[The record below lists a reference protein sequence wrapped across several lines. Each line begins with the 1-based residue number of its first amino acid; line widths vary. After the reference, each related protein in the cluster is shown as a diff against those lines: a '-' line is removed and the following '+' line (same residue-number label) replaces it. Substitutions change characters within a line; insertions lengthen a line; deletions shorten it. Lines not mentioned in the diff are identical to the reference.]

1 LYRKKKAKKRK
12 ENNSRKEKPKK
23 TEGNRR
29 KMGSAM
35 SIQEDNFNNQAK
47 KHYSNKQL
55 AYCVTLWEQ
64 GENNK
69 MIFNKTEVP
78 NGVLKHDHDFGGM
91 PVFQTEVQEG
101 WDLVKVKTPEEN
113 GTLVLKAEGDLA
125 CYSFMPAGFRD
136 GPTPNKINP
145 FREEIGNSTGET
157 PEKCASSLCH
167 IVSTPKNIRKY
178 NIITCNTGDIGLLN
192 ELDRLGR
199 QACLSLRDGPDTM
212 VGSLRWHMKQDGAI
226 EMKDGRVVSTKLL
239 ESDFVDATAFNKA
252 QTEGVESV
260 KQMFEDSLQTT
271 FHTGEA
277 ASVGYLHSHT
287 RPTCFDLTS
296 RQKMDEMANDQGYIK
311 EITLEEAIGC
321 LQSEEFSKIVNDLD
335 QSEEEEE
342 EEDEEA
348 LVRTKTTR

>member
-1 LYRKKKAKKRK
+1 
-12 ENNSRKEKPKK
+12 
-23 TEGNRR
+23 
-29 KMGSAM
+29 M
-35 SIQEDNFNNQAK
+35 SVQEENFNNQAK
-47 KHYSNKQL
+47 KHYGNEPL
-55 AYCVTLWEQ
+55 AYCVSLWQE

-69 MIFNKTEVP
+69 MIFNETEVP
-78 NGVLKHDHDFGGM
+78 QGVLKHDHDFGGM
-91 PVFQTEVQEG
+91 PVFQKEVQEG

-113 GTLVLKAEGDLA
+113 GTLVLKGEGDLA
-125 CYSFMPAGFRD
+125 CFSFMPAGFRD

-145 FREEIGNSTGET
+145 FREEIGNPTGET

-167 IVSTPKNIRKY
+167 IVSTPENIRKY
-178 NIITCNTGDIGLLN
+178 NIITCNSRDIGLLN

-296 RQKMDEMANDQGYIK
+296 RQKMDEMANDKGYIK
-311 EITLEEAIGC
+311 EITLEEAIEC
-321 LQSEEFSKIVNDLD
+321 LQSEEFSKIVNGLD

-342 EEDEEA
+342 EDAGA
-348 LVRTKTTR
+348 LVRTKTVR

>member
-1 LYRKKKAKKRK
+1 
-12 ENNSRKEKPKK
+12 
-23 TEGNRR
+23 
-29 KMGSAM
+29 M
-35 SIQEDNFNNQAK
+35 SVQEDNFNNQAK
-47 KHYSNKQL
+47 KHYGNKPL
-55 AYCVTLWEQ
+55 AYCVSLWQE

-69 MIFNKTEVP
+69 MIFNETEVP
-78 NGVLKHDHDFGGM
+78 QGVLKHDHDFGGM
-91 PVFQTEVQEG
+91 PVFQKEVQEG

-113 GTLVLKAEGDLA
+113 GTLVLKGEGDLA
-125 CYSFMPAGFRD
+125 CLSFMPAGFRD

-145 FREEIGNSTGET
+145 FREEIGNPTGET

-167 IVSTPKNIRKY
+167 IVSTPENIRKY
-178 NIITCNTGDIGLLN
+178 NIITCNSGDIGLLN

-199 QACLSLRDGPDTM
+199 EACLSLRDGPDTM
-212 VGSLRWHMKQDGAI
+212 VGSLRWHMKQDETI

-239 ESDFVDATAFNKA
+239 ESDFVNNAAFIKA
-252 QTEGVESV
+252 QTEGIESV

-287 RPTCFDLTS
+287 RPVCFDLTS
-296 RQKMDEMANDQGYIK
+296 RQKMDEMANDRGYIK
-311 EITLEEAIGC
+311 EITLEEAIVC
-321 LQSEEFSKIVNDLD
+321 IQSEEFTKIVNGLD

-342 EEDEEA
+342 AEGMHGVS

>member
-1 LYRKKKAKKRK
+1 
-12 ENNSRKEKPKK
+12 
-23 TEGNRR
+23 
-29 KMGSAM
+29 M
-35 SIQEDNFNNQAK
+35 SVQEDNFNNQAK
-47 KHYSNKQL
+47 KHYGNKPL
-55 AYCVTLWEQ
+55 AYCVSLWQE

-69 MIFNKTEVP
+69 MIFNETEVP
-78 NGVLKHDHDFGGM
+78 RGVLKHDHDFGGM
-91 PVFQTEVQEG
+91 PVFQKEVQEG

-113 GTLVLKAEGDLA
+113 GTLVLKGEGDLA
-125 CYSFMPAGFRD
+125 CFSFMPAGFRD

-145 FREEIGNSTGET
+145 FREEIGNPTGET

-167 IVSTPKNIRKY
+167 IVSTPENIRKY
-178 NIITCNTGDIGLLN
+178 NIITCNSGDIGLLN

-226 EMKDGRVVSTKLL
+226 EMKDGRVVNTKLL

-252 QTEGVESV
+252 QTEGVDSV

-296 RQKMDEMANDQGYIK
+296 RQKMDEMANDRGYIK
-311 EITLEEAIGC
+311 EITLEEAIEC
-321 LQSEEFSKIVNDLD
+321 LQSEEFSKIVNGLD

-342 EEDEEA
+342 EDAGA
-348 LVRTKTTR
+348 LVRTKTVR

>member
-1 LYRKKKAKKRK
+1 
-12 ENNSRKEKPKK
+12 
-23 TEGNRR
+23 
-29 KMGSAM
+29 MGSAM
-35 SIQEDNFNNQAK
+35 SVQEENFNNQAK
-47 KHYSNKQL
+47 KHYSNKPL
-55 AYCVTLWEQ
+55 SYCVTLWQE
-64 GENNK
+64 GENDK
-69 MIFNKTEVP
+69 MIFNETEVP
-78 NGVLKHDHDFGGM
+78 NGVLNHDHDFGGM

-113 GTLVLKAEGDLA
+113 GTLVLKTEGDLA
-125 CYSFMPAGFRD
+125 CLSFMPAGFRD

-145 FREEIGNSTGET
+145 FREEIGNPTDKT

-167 IVSTPKNIRKY
+167 IVSTPGNIRKY
-178 NIITCNTGDIGLLN
+178 NIITCNPGDIGLLK
-192 ELDRLGR
+192 ELDRQGR

-212 VGSLRWHMKQDGAI
+212 VGSLRWHMKQDEMI

-296 RQKMDEMANDQGYIK
+296 RQKMDEMANDRGYIK
-311 EITLEEAIGC
+311 EITLEEAIEC
-321 LQSEEFSKIVNDLD
+321 LQSEEFSKIVNGLD

-342 EEDEEA
+342 EGA
-348 LVRTKTTR
+348 LVRTKTVR

>member
-1 LYRKKKAKKRK
+1 
-12 ENNSRKEKPKK
+12 
-23 TEGNRR
+23 
-29 KMGSAM
+29 M
-35 SIQEDNFNNQAK
+35 SVQEDNFNNQAK
-47 KHYSNKQL
+47 KHYGNKPL
-55 AYCVTLWEQ
+55 AYCVSLWQE

-69 MIFNKTEVP
+69 MIFNETEVP
-78 NGVLKHDHDFGGM
+78 QGVLKHDHDFGGM
-91 PVFQTEVQEG
+91 PVFQKEVQEG

-113 GTLVLKAEGDLA
+113 GTLVLKGEGDLA
-125 CYSFMPAGFRD
+125 CFSFMPAGFRD

-145 FREEIGNSTGET
+145 FREEIGNPTGET

-167 IVSTPKNIRKY
+167 IVSTPENIRKY
-178 NIITCNTGDIGLLN
+178 NIITCNSGDIGLLN

-199 QACLSLRDGPDTM
+199 QACLNLRDGPDTM

-226 EMKDGRVVSTKLL
+226 EMKDGRVVNTKLL

-252 QTEGVESV
+252 QTEGVDSV

-296 RQKMDEMANDQGYIK
+296 RQKMDEMANDRGYIK
-311 EITLEEAIGC
+311 EITLEEAIEC
-321 LQSEEFSKIVNDLD
+321 LQSEEFSKIVNGLD

-342 EEDEEA
+342 EDAGA
-348 LVRTKTTR
+348 LVRTKTVR

>member
-1 LYRKKKAKKRK
+1 
-12 ENNSRKEKPKK
+12 
-23 TEGNRR
+23 
-29 KMGSAM
+29 MGSAM
-35 SIQEDNFNNQAK
+35 SVQEENFNNQAK
-47 KHYSNKQL
+47 KHYGNKPL
-55 AYCVTLWEQ
+55 AYCVSLWQE

-69 MIFNKTEVP
+69 MIFNETEVP
-78 NGVLKHDHDFGGM
+78 QGVLKHDHDFGGM
-91 PVFQTEVQEG
+91 PVFQTDVQEG

-113 GTLVLKAEGDLA
+113 GTLVLKGEGDLA
-125 CYSFMPAGFRD
+125 CFSFMPAGFRD

-145 FREEIGNSTGET
+145 FREEIGNPTGET

-167 IVSTPKNIRKY
+167 IVSTPENIRKY
-178 NIITCNTGDIGLLN
+178 NIITCNSGDIGLLN

-226 EMKDGRVVSTKLL
+226 EMKDGRVVNTKLL

-252 QTEGVESV
+252 QTEGVEYV

-271 FHTGEA
+271 FHTGES

-296 RQKMDEMANDQGYIK
+296 RQKMDEMANDRGYIK
-311 EITLEEAIGC
+311 EITLEEAIEC
-321 LQSEEFSKIVNDLD
+321 LQSEEFSKIVNGLD

-342 EEDEEA
+342 EAEGMHGVS

>member
-1 LYRKKKAKKRK
+1 
-12 ENNSRKEKPKK
+12 
-23 TEGNRR
+23 
-29 KMGSAM
+29 MGSAM
-35 SIQEDNFNNQAK
+35 SVQEDNFNNQAK
-47 KHYSNKQL
+47 KHYGNKPL
-55 AYCVTLWEQ
+55 AYCVSLWQE

-69 MIFNKTEVP
+69 MIFNETEVP
-78 NGVLKHDHDFGGM
+78 QGVLKHDHDFGGM
-91 PVFQTEVQEG
+91 PVFQTDVQEG

-113 GTLVLKAEGDLA
+113 GTLVLKGEGDLA
-125 CYSFMPAGFRD
+125 CFSFMPAGFRD

-145 FREEIGNSTGET
+145 FREEIGNPTGET

-167 IVSTPKNIRKY
+167 IVSTPENIRKY
-178 NIITCNTGDIGLLN
+178 NIITCNSGDIGLLN
-192 ELDRLGR
+192 ELDRLGK

-212 VGSLRWHMKQDGAI
+212 VGSLRWHMKQDGVI
-226 EMKDGRVVSTKLL
+226 EMKDGRVVNTKLL

-296 RQKMDEMANDQGYIK
+296 RQKMDEMANDRGYIK
-311 EITLEEAIGC
+311 EITLEEAIEC
-321 LQSEEFSKIVNDLD
+321 LQSEEFSKIVNGLD

-342 EEDEEA
+342 EAEGMHGVS

>member
-1 LYRKKKAKKRK
+1 
-12 ENNSRKEKPKK
+12 
-23 TEGNRR
+23 
-29 KMGSAM
+29 M
-35 SIQEDNFNNQAK
+35 SVQEDNFNNQAK
-47 KHYSNKQL
+47 KHYGNKPL
-55 AYCVTLWEQ
+55 AYCVSLWQE

-69 MIFNKTEVP
+69 MIFNETEVP
-78 NGVLKHDHDFGGM
+78 QGVLKHDHDFGGM

-113 GTLVLKAEGDLA
+113 GTLVLKTEGDLA
-125 CYSFMPAGFRD
+125 CLSFMPAGFRD

-145 FREEIGNSTGET
+145 FREEIGNPTDKT

-167 IVSTPKNIRKY
+167 IVSTPENIRKY
-178 NIITCNTGDIGLLN
+178 NIITCNSGDIGLLN

-226 EMKDGRVVSTKLL
+226 EMKDGRVVNTKLL

-296 RQKMDEMANDQGYIK
+296 RQKMDEMANDRGYIK
-311 EITLEEAIGC
+311 EITLEEAIEC
-321 LQSEEFSKIVNDLD
+321 LQSEEFSKIVNGLD

-342 EEDEEA
+342 EDAGA
-348 LVRTKTTR
+348 LVRTKTVR